1 MDIRIS
7 PCRMLRGRIE
17 VPGDKSVSHRA
28 VMLGALS
35 EGITEISGFLMSADC
50 LSTISCFEKMGVRV
64 DRNDAEKTV
73 TVEGRSLH
81 GLRAPSELLYTGNSG
96 TTTRIISGIL
106 AGQSFESMLD
116 GDSSIRRRP
125 MKRIIDPLLAM
136 GASVRSEKENGC
148 VPLRIK
154 GGSLHGI
161 CWRSPVAS
169 AQVKSGILLA
179 GLYADSETSVLE
191 PALSRNHT
199 ELMLKAFGGS
209 VLSEPLP
216 DPLRGEEKKKDRIF
230 YGLSSETAGGWK
242 ITVRPEPRLT
252 GRKICVP
259 GDISSAAYFM
269 AAAAIVPGAEVLISN
284 VGVNP
289 TRNGILKVMR
299 AMGADIS
306 LSDEKLQG
314 FEETASI
321 LVRSSSLHGTVIG
334 GSLIP
339 TLIDELPVCAVLA
352 CFAEGETVI
361 RDARELRVKESDRIA
376 VMTEELNKMGADI
389 TPTEDGMIIRGG
401 RSLHGAEVDAHA
413 DHRAAMSLT
422 VAALAAEGAT
432 TIHGAECVG
441 ISYPDFF
448 KDLDRLRTGC

>member
-7 PCRMLRGRIE
+7 PCRMLHGRIE

-106 AGQSFESMLD
+106 AGQSFESTLD
-116 GDSSIRRRP
+116 GDSSIRWRP

-148 VPLRIK
+148 VPLRIR

-199 ELMLKAFGGS
+199 ELMLKAFKS
-209 VLSEPLP
+209 VNDVKE
-216 DPLRGEEKKKDRIF
+216 
-230 YGLSSETAGGWK
+230 
-242 ITVRPEPRLT
+242 
-252 GRKICVP
+252 VP
-259 GDISSAAYFM
+259 GTAPENCGYCRMHNLEMAKWYANEFAAYLE
-269 AAAAIVPGAEVLISN
+269 GN
-284 VGVNP
+284 
-289 TRNGILKVMR
+289 
-299 AMGADIS
+299 ADNSTI
-306 LSDEKLQG
+306 
-314 FEETASI
+314 FEYPKTER
-321 LVRSSSLHGTVIG
+321 LV
-334 GSLIP
+334 
-339 TLIDELPVCAVLA
+339 
-352 CFAEGETVI
+352 
-361 RDARELRVKESDRIA
+361 
-376 VMTEELNKMGADI
+376 
-389 TPTEDGMIIRGG
+389 TEDGQHFYD
-401 RSLHGAEVDAHA
+401 S
-413 DHRAAMSLT
+413 
-422 VAALAAEGAT
+422 
-432 TIHGAECVG
+432 
-441 ISYPDFF
+441 
-448 KDLDRLRTGC
+448 